1 MVIFFCWYFR
11 VENNT
16 GIGINIISLTGEGQ
30 ENDESSFDVLK
41 QVNLPRDTFGL
52 LDMCDSAKD
61 IVVYERM
68 IVHFKYSDQPLSCIK
83 IFRSHLGSK
92 SLGLRYGN
100 YE

>member
-1 MVIFFCWYFR
+1 MGYRI
-11 VENNT
+11 ENNT

-52 LDMCDSAKD
+52 LDMCDPIKD
-61 IVVYERM
+61 VLVYERM
-68 IVHFKYSDQPLSCIK
+68 IVHFKYGDQPLSCIK

-92 SLGLRYGN
+92 SLGLRCVN
-100 YE
+100 